1 MICVDFLEDAVE
13 KNNNC
18 IIITHHLP
26 SNSLIDNKYKVP
38 NIIPYNQW
46 FYCNMD
52 SFIEK
57 NKSKIDCWFYV
68 HTHTPSFKKIHN
80 IPFMCNPIG
89 YPNENKE
96 VDFQKVYILH

>member
-57 NKSKIDCWFYV
+57 NKSKIDCQRSRRCFL
-68 HTHTPSFKKIHN
+68 PIN
-80 IPFMCNPIG
+80 IAKNRNSVPPI
-89 YPNENKE
+89 NK
-96 VDFQKVYILH
+96 